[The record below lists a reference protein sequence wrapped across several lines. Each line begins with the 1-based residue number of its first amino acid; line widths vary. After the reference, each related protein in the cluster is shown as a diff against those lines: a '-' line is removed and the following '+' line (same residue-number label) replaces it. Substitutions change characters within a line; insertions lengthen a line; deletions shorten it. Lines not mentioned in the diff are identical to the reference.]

1 MDVRISAGDELFTL
15 RAAALIIH
23 NDCLLMVKDAKHDSY
38 YTVGGKVHLGESS
51 QQAARREA
59 CEETGCRLSVNR
71 LLFVQE
77 RFFTFEQKQH
87 HEICFYYLMDF
98 DDESIREGAHTDQHF
113 ETLHYLPIRDLS
125 QYNIVPAFL
134 KSALQHLPAQPQ
146 HIICRE

>member
-1 MDVRISAGDELFTL
+1 MDIRLKSPECCFTL

-23 NDCLLMVKDAKHDSY
+23 NDRLLMVKDTKHDSY
-38 YTVGGKVHLGESS
+38 YTVGGKVRLGESS
-51 QQAARREA
+51 QQAALREA
-59 CEETGCRLSVNR
+59 QEETSCRLSVNR

-98 DDESIREGAHTDQHF
+98 ASESICEGVHTDQQF
-113 ETLHYLPIRDLS
+113 ETLHYLPIRELA

-134 KSALQHLPAQPQ
+134 KNALQHLPAQPQ